1 MDEMRVRKRL
11 WSWEGDGVSRFLST
25 VIAKR

>member
-11 WSWEGDGVSRFLST
+11 WSWEGVSRILGRT
-25 VIAKR
+25 TAAAKA